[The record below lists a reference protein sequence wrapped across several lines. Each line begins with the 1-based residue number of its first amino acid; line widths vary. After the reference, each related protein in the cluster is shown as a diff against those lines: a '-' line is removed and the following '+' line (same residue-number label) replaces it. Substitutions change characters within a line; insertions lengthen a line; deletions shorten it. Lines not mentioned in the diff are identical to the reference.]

1 MTGPPPEPDGTVTGL
16 ARFRAMAARL
26 ARPGRPAA
34 QPETGELDPEPG
46 APAAAPGATG
56 EEPAPAPAAA
66 AAVPETVVPDP
77 EPGATGKEP
86 GPVPETVVPDPEP
99 GATGEEPGPGPACV
113 TPDPE
118 PGATGEEPG
127 PGPAS
132 VTPVPETVVPGPE
145 PDPWL
150 AGPAPAPPTVPVRAI
165 PGMRSWARP
174 PRQPAGPDRPPVPPR
189 PTAAERASAM
199 AARFAG
205 GWPFGRVIG
214 VGVLI
219 VAVFSLLAI
228 GVGGTAL
235 ADLTSARVRVVNT
248 LDPAAYHAA
257 QLEVQLLNQETG
269 VRGYALSGQ
278 LAFLRPY
285 NEGYAGEQAEAATLR
300 QLLAGMPDAMAELGQ
315 VLRRAGV
322 WRNTYALPTIN
333 RVRDSGGP
341 VTDTPAG
348 QGKAAFDQIRAAMAV
363 LQANLAAQRKQAAGT
378 LSDAA
383 SVLDA
388 TLIVIAVAL
397 LATVLVLGF
406 GLWRSAI
413 LPLSRLAA
421 DASQVAEGDFEHQVE
436 PGGPAEM
443 RAVGLDVNRMRERIL
458 AELSTLQATHAALEA
473 RTEDLQR
480 SNSELEQFAY
490 VASHDLQEP
499 LRKVASFCQLLQRRY
514 AGRLDAKADEYI
526 EHAVDGAKRMQAL
539 INDLLAFSRVGR
551 TAQRREPVSCAV
563 LLAQAWANLAA
574 DVRRTQATIEVGEL
588 PVVLGEASLLT
599 AVFQNLISN
608 ALKFRADEPP
618 RVTVSARRDGEF
630 WLFSF
635 GDNGIGIEPG
645 YAERI
650 FVIFQRLHD
659 KATYPGTGIG
669 LAMVRKIIEYHGG
682 RIWLD
687 TTVTA
692 GARFWFTLPAL
703 PEDEDAE
710 E

>member
-1 MTGPPPEPDGTVTGL
+1 
-16 ARFRAMAARL
+16 
-26 ARPGRPAA
+26 
-34 QPETGELDPEPG
+34 
-46 APAAAPGATG
+46 
-56 EEPAPAPAAA
+56 
-66 AAVPETVVPDP
+66 
-77 EPGATGKEP
+77 
-86 GPVPETVVPDPEP
+86 
-99 GATGEEPGPGPACV
+99 
-113 TPDPE
+113 
-118 PGATGEEPG
+118 
-127 PGPAS
+127 
-132 VTPVPETVVPGPE
+132 
-145 PDPWL
+145 
-150 AGPAPAPPTVPVRAI
+150 
-165 PGMRSWARP
+165 
-174 PRQPAGPDRPPVPPR
+174 
-189 PTAAERASAM
+189 M
-199 AARFAG
+199 AARFSG
-205 GWPFGRVIG
+205 GWPFGRIIG
-214 VGVLI
+214 LGVLI
-219 VAVFSLLAI
+219 VGLFALLAI

-235 ADLTSARVRVVNT
+235 ADLTTARNRVVNT
-248 LDPAAYHAA
+248 LDPAAFHAS
-257 QLEVQLLNQETG
+257 QLEVELLNQETS
-269 VRGYALSGQ
+269 VRGYALSAQLPFLVPYHDGLAGQ
-278 LAFLRPY
+278 QQQVAMLQP
-285 NEGYAGEQAEAATLR
+285 
-300 QLLAGMPDAMAELGQ
+300 LLAGMPAAQAELSQ
-315 VLRRAGV
+315 VLQRAAN
-322 WRNTYALPTIN
+322 WRVTYALPTIQQ
-333 RVRDSGGP
+333 VAVLGKAPPTGP
-341 VTDTPAG
+341 SVN
-348 QGKAAFDQIRAAMAV
+348 QGKADFDQIRAALAR
-363 LQANLAAQRKQAAGT
+363 LQTNLAVQRQQATGT
-378 LSDAA
+378 LHDAA
-383 SVLDA
+383 SVLQA

-397 LATVLVLGF
+397 LATVLVLAF

-413 LPLSRLAA
+413 LPLRRLAS

-458 AELSTLQATHAALEA
+458 AELSAVQAAHASLEA

-514 AGRLDAKADEYI
+514 AGQLDAKADEYI

-563 LLAQAWANLAA
+563 LVAQAWANLAA
-574 DVRRTQATIEVGEL
+574 DVRRTHATIEVGEL

-599 AVFQNLISN
+599 AVFQNLIGN

-618 RVTVSARRDGEF
+618 RVMVSVRRDGDF

-635 GDNGIGIEPG
+635 SDNGIGIEPE

-687 TTVTA
+687 TTITA

-703 PEDEDAE
+703 PEE
-710 E
+710 ENASD

>member
-1 MTGPPPEPDGTVTGL
+1 
-16 ARFRAMAARL
+16 
-26 ARPGRPAA
+26 
-34 QPETGELDPEPG
+34 
-46 APAAAPGATG
+46 
-56 EEPAPAPAAA
+56 
-66 AAVPETVVPDP
+66 
-77 EPGATGKEP
+77 
-86 GPVPETVVPDPEP
+86 
-99 GATGEEPGPGPACV
+99 
-113 TPDPE
+113 
-118 PGATGEEPG
+118 
-127 PGPAS
+127 
-132 VTPVPETVVPGPE
+132 
-145 PDPWL
+145 
-150 AGPAPAPPTVPVRAI
+150 
-165 PGMRSWARP
+165 
-174 PRQPAGPDRPPVPPR
+174 
-189 PTAAERASAM
+189 M
-199 AARFAG
+199 AARFSG
-205 GWPFGRVIG
+205 GWPFGRIIG
-214 VGVLI
+214 VGLI
-219 VAVFSLLAI
+219 IVGLFTLLAI
-228 GVGGTAL
+228 GGGGTAL
-235 ADLTSARVRVVNT
+235 ADLNNARGRVVKT
-248 LDPAAYHAA
+248 LDPAAFHAS
-257 QLEVQLLNQETG
+257 QLEVELLNQETG
-269 VRGYALSGQ
+269 VRGYALSAQ
-278 LAFLRPY
+278 LPFLQPYYDGLARQRQQVAALRP
-285 NEGYAGEQAEAATLR
+285 
-300 QLLAGMPDAMAELGQ
+300 LLAGMPAAQNDLNE
-315 VLRRAGV
+315 VLRRTV
-322 WRNTYALPTIN
+322 SWRMTYALPTIN
-333 RVRDSGGP
+333 TVRATGKPLTGHSLTGPSVNQGRVDFGHIRD
-341 VTDTPAG
+341 A
-348 QGKAAFDQIRAAMAV
+348 
-363 LQANLAAQRKQAAGT
+363 LANLQNNLAVQRRHAVGT
-378 LSDAA
+378 LQGAA
-383 SVLDA
+383 SVLQA
-388 TLIVIAVAL
+388 TLIVIAAAL

-413 LPLSRLAA
+413 LPLRRLAS
-421 DASQVAEGDFEHQVE
+421 DARQVAEGDFDHEME

-458 AELSTLQATHAALEA
+458 AELSELQAAHATLEA

-574 DVRRTQATIEVGEL
+574 DVRRTRATIEVGEL

-608 ALKFRADEPP
+608 ALKFHADEPP

-635 GDNGIGIEPG
+635 RDNGIGIEPE

-659 KATYPGTGIG
+659 KTAYPGTGIG

-687 TTVTA
+687 TSITA

-703 PEDEDAE
+703 PEDEHASD
-710 E
+710 

>member
-1 MTGPPPEPDGTVTGL
+1 MTEQPREGAGAGL
-16 ARFRAMAARL
+16 SRIRAVAARL
-26 ARPGRPAA
+26 ARLGRGGGAGGPADGPQATEPEVPG
-34 QPETGELDPEPG
+34 TD
-46 APAAAPGATG
+46 
-56 EEPAPAPAAA
+56 
-66 AAVPETVVPDP
+66 
-77 EPGATGKEP
+77 
-86 GPVPETVVPDPEP
+86 
-99 GATGEEPGPGPACV
+99 PGPGPGGLVPA
-113 TPDPE
+113 TEPGEPDADRDPGPGGLVPATEPGPPRPDRGPEPAGAEPEGHGPAAWQQAQRPLPGHQPLPVAAHAQVIAPPSPE
-118 PGATGEEPG
+118 PGR
-127 PGPAS
+127 
-132 VTPVPETVVPGPE
+132 
-145 PDPWL
+145 
-150 AGPAPAPPTVPVRAI
+150 AGAAPATESGVAGR
-165 PGMRSWARP
+165 PGGPSRP
-174 PRQPAGPDRPPVPPR
+174 
-189 PTAAERASAM
+189 AAERASAM

-205 GWPFGRVIG
+205 GWPFGRILG

-219 VAVFSLLAI
+219 VALFALLAI

-235 ADLTSARVRVVNT
+235 ADLTTARNHVVNT
-248 LDPAAYHAA
+248 LDPAAFHVS
-257 QLEVQLLNQETG
+257 QLEVGLLDQETG
-269 VRGYALSGQ
+269 VRGYALGAQ
-278 LAFLRPY
+278 PAFLKPY
-285 NEGYAGEQAEAATLR
+285 HDGLASQTQQVTRLR
-300 QLLAGMPDAMAELGQ
+300 QLLAGMPGATAELNQ
-315 VLRRAGV
+315 VLRRVAA
-322 WRNTYALPTIN
+322 WRSRYAQPTIN
-333 RVRDSGGP
+333 QVSKSGQSI
-341 VTDTPAG
+341 AG
-348 QGKAAFDQIRAAMAV
+348 ASPNQGKADFDQIRSALAV
-363 LQANLAAQRKQAAGT
+363 LQADLATQRKQAVGT
-378 LSDAA
+378 LHNSA

-397 LATVLVLGF
+397 LLTVPVLAF

-413 LPLSRLAA
+413 APLNRLAA
-421 DASQVAEGDFEHQVE
+421 DARQVAEGDFEHQVE

-458 AELSTLQATHAALEA
+458 AELSALQAVNATLEA

-574 DVRRTQATIEVGEL
+574 DVRRTRATIEVGEL

-599 AVFQNLISN
+599 AVFQNLINN
-608 ALKFRADEPP
+608 ALKFRAGEPP
-618 RVTVSARRDGEF
+618 RVTVSARRDDGL

-635 GDNGIGIEPG
+635 RDNGIGIEPE

-659 KATYPGTGIG
+659 KAAYPGTGIG

-682 RIWLD
+682 RVWLD

-703 PEDEDAE
+703 PEEEDADD
-710 E
+710 

>member
-1 MTGPPPEPDGTVTGL
+1 M
-16 ARFRAMAARL
+16 
-26 ARPGRPAA
+26 
-34 QPETGELDPEPG
+34 
-46 APAAAPGATG
+46 
-56 EEPAPAPAAA
+56 
-66 AAVPETVVPDP
+66 
-77 EPGATGKEP
+77 
-86 GPVPETVVPDPEP
+86 
-99 GATGEEPGPGPACV
+99 
-113 TPDPE
+113 
-118 PGATGEEPG
+118 
-127 PGPAS
+127 
-132 VTPVPETVVPGPE
+132 
-145 PDPWL
+145 
-150 AGPAPAPPTVPVRAI
+150 
-165 PGMRSWARP
+165 
-174 PRQPAGPDRPPVPPR
+174 DRPTP
-189 PTAAERASAM
+189 ERASAM

-214 VGVLI
+214 LGVLI
-219 VAVFSLLAI
+219 VALFSLLAI

-235 ADLTSARVRVVNT
+235 GELTIARDRVVNI
-248 LDPAAYHAA
+248 LDPAAFHAS
-257 QLEVQLLNQETG
+257 QLEVEVLNQETG

-278 LAFLRPY
+278 QAFLAPY
-285 NEGYAGEQAEAATLR
+285 YQGLAGQAQQVAKLR
-300 QLLAGMPDAMAELGQ
+300 QLLAGMPSATADLGL
-315 VLRRAGV
+315 VLQRV
-322 WRNTYALPTIN
+322 ETWQDTYAQPTISQ
-333 RVRDSGGP
+333 VRAAGKP
-341 VTDTPAG
+341 VVGASVG
-348 QGKAAFDQIRAAMAV
+348 QGKEDFDRIRAALAE
-363 LQANLAAQRKQAAGT
+363 LQANLAAQHTHAVGSLHA
-378 LSDAA
+378 SA

-397 LATVLVLGF
+397 LATVLVLAL

-421 DASQVAEGDFEHQVE
+421 DARQVAEGDFEHQLE

-458 AELSTLQATHAALEA
+458 AELSALQAAHASLEA

-514 AGRLDAKADEYI
+514 GGQLDAKADEYI

-563 LLAQAWANLAA
+563 LLAQAWANLAP
-574 DVRRTQATIEVGEL
+574 DVRRTHATIEVGEL

-599 AVFQNLISN
+599 AVFQNLIGN

-618 RVTVSARRDGEF
+618 RVSVSVRRDGDF

-635 GDNGIGIEPG
+635 SDNGIGIEPE

-669 LAMVRKIIEYHGG
+669 LAMVRKIIEYHSG

-687 TTVTA
+687 TTITA
-692 GARFWFTLPAL
+692 GARFWFTLPAI
-703 PEDEDAE
+703 PEDDDASD
-710 E
+710 